1 MTDARSP
8 AFIRLG
14 LLLCGLLVSL
24 PFLNPYH
31 YFPLLTFYTEWLA
44 FVIGLAALA
53 AIAAVPARNPV
64 PIPALCIGMLLLTAL
79 LVLQALLG
87 QVAIPQRSAL
97 GALYAIWAVLV
108 VMLGA
113 WLRSEL
119 GEVLLARTLQRWLAL
134 AGLLAAASGFVQYY
148 HIPLPFG
155 VYSAVQPLN
164 VMFGTVNQPNNFA
177 DYLGCA
183 LVSVAFLRARDSLA
197 VAPALVVALPVAA
210 AMALSGSRASWGY
223 MAIAFALVGLVR
235 LGGHR
240 DEASRI
246 LRLVA
251 IAFAAFV
258 LVQVLNAYTG
268 IFAGPEGRPSS
279 AGERLLLG
287 GSLEIGATG
296 RGPLFL
302 YAWQMFLANPL
313 LGVGFGQ
320 YAWHAFDLA
329 ADLPGGA
336 PPGIDVHSHNL
347 FLQLLAETGVAGLL
361 CVAVPL
367 ALWLARI
374 PWRSLTPERC
384 WMIGVLAII
393 GLHSLLE
400 YPLWHANFLGVFAL
414 LFGAASAGGAALEV
428 TRLRRALVL
437 VVALGGGMTAYGAWS
452 DYRAFERWYLAVEAK
467 TLRGG
472 LPDPGDLERL
482 LRLGENS
489 LLAPQIERMASEAIT
504 LDERDIADKL
514 AFNTRVMRAYPIPS
528 VALRQVALLGLS
540 GSDEDARRT
549 LRAAIM
555 VYPDWTRR
563 WLPALE
569 ALARTR
575 PERFAGLL
583 EEART
588 RLGEPRSRAD

>member
-1 MTDARSP
+1 MTDVRYSP
-8 AFIRLG
+8 LMRLS
-14 LLLCGLLVSL
+14 LLLCGLLVSA

-53 AIAAVPARNPV
+53 AIAAAPSRNPM
-64 PIPALCIGMLLLTAL
+64 PIPGLSIGLLLLAAL

-97 GALYAIWAVLV
+97 GALYAIWAALV
-108 VMLGA
+108 VILGA
-113 WLRSEL
+113 WLRSEI
-119 GEVLLARTLQRWLAL
+119 GEVMLARTLQRWLAL
-134 AGLLAAASGFVQYY
+134 AGLLAAASGFIQYY

-183 LVSVAFLRARDSLA
+183 LVSVAFLRARNSLA
-197 VAPALVVALPVAA
+197 IAPSLIVALPVAA

-223 MAIAFALVGLVR
+223 MAVAFALAGLVR
-235 LGGHR
+235 LGGHSE
-240 DEASRI
+240 EAKRI

-268 IFAGPEGRPSS
+268 IFAGPEGTPSS
-279 AGERLLLG
+279 SGERLLRN
-287 GSLEIGATG
+287 LEIGGTG
-296 RGPLFL
+296 RGPLLL
-302 YAWQMFLANPL
+302 YAWLMFLANPL

-320 YAWHAFDLA
+320 YAWHAFNLA
-329 ADLPGGA
+329 VDLPGGA

-347 FLQLLAETGVAGLL
+347 FLQLLAETGIAGLL

-367 ALWLARI
+367 ALWLWRI
-374 PWRSLTPERC
+374 PWRGLTPERC

-393 GLHSLLE
+393 GLHSMLE

-414 LFGAASAGGAALEV
+414 LFGAASAGGAAIEP

-437 VVALGGGMTAYGAWS
+437 VVALAGGLTALGAWS

-472 LPDPGDLERL
+472 LPDPADLDRL

-528 VALRQVALLGLS
+528 VALRQVALLALS
-540 GSDEDARRT
+540 GSDEEARRT
-549 LRAAIM
+549 LRAAI
-555 VYPDWTRR
+555 VVFPHWTRQ
-563 WLPALE
+563 WLPELE
-569 ALARTR
+569 NLARMR

-588 RLGEPRSRAD
+588 RLNEPGSRAD